1 METLPVAARANAVE
15 QSTVRAIFEKT
26 ARMERDGIEI
36 IHLEIGGPDFDTPAH
51 IKEAAK
57 RALDA
62 GHVHY
67 TSNYGLPE
75 LRRAIAAKLA
85 RENGI
90 QVSAEDE
97 IIVTVGA
104 TEAIL
109 LAIGSFLDPGDEV
122 LVPEPSWPNYRN
134 SALWVGAVPVSVPL
148 RDENGFQLDP
158 ADVRQRITPRTK
170 MLTVVTP
177 QNPTG
182 SVTGRERLEA
192 IAKLAQEHNLIVL
205 ADEIYERIVYDVSH
219 VSIASL
225 PGMAERTLTI
235 NGFSKYFSM
244 TGWRLG
250 YLAGPRA
257 LLAPMVKVREYLTSC
272 PTTFAQYGAVAALD
286 GPQEPAQAMV
296 AEFRR
301 RRDLVVAGLNAIPG
315 VSCVMPGGAF
325 YAFPNVKRFGVPDT
339 EIADHILERAHVA
352 VVPGS
357 AFGPAG
363 EGYLRLSYASSYE
376 SLQEALPRIA
386 AALAELPLRR

>member
-1 METLPVAARANAVE
+1 METLPIAARANLVE
-15 QSTVRAIFEKT
+15 ESTVRAIFEKT
-26 ARMERDGIEI
+26 VRLEREGIEI
-36 IHLEIGGPDFDTPAH
+36 IHLEIGRPDFDTPAH

-57 RALDA
+57 LALDK

-75 LRRAIAAKLA
+75 LRRAIARKLA

-90 QVSAEDE
+90 EVSAEDE

-109 LAIGSFLDPGDEV
+109 LAIGSLVDPGDEV

-134 SALWVGAVPVSVPL
+134 AALWVGAVPVAVPL
-148 RDENGFQLDP
+148 HEENGFQLDP
-158 ADVRQRITPRTK
+158 ADVRERITPRTR
-170 MLTVVTP
+170 MLAVVTP

-182 SVTGRERLEA
+182 AVTGRERLEA
-192 IAKLAQEHNLIVL
+192 IARLAQEHNLLVL
-205 ADEIYERIVYDVSH
+205 ADEIYERIVYDEPH
-219 VSIASL
+219 LSIASL

-235 NGFSKYFSM
+235 NGFSKIFSM

-250 YLAGPRA
+250 YLAGPRS

-272 PTTFAQYGAVAALD
+272 ATTFAQYGAVAALE
-286 GPQEPAQAMV
+286 GPQEPAEEMV

-301 RRDLVVAGLNAIPG
+301 RRELVVSGLNAIPG
-315 VSCVMPGGAF
+315 VSCATPGGAF
-325 YAFPNVKRFGVPDT
+325 YAFPNVKRFGLPDSVV
-339 EIADHILERAHVA
+339 ADHILERARVA

-363 EGYLRLSYASSYE
+363 EGYLRLSYASSYG